1 MKKILGWVKSNLV
14 IVISLVVILVSLP
27 LGYVFSSSW
36 NKKVRTAREAEAK
49 KALADVTSTSVTYAL
64 PAAMPGDKP
73 LELKTIPTSQMT
85 EWFKEQR
92 DRVHA
97 EVKGVVTQATEFNQK
112 ARKPLVEGLFPQA
125 TNRREEER
133 LIFAFVAALCGD
145 PEREQP
151 SAYQRLISRFNAG
164 DRSDAA
170 KMAGTLQDLSE
181 RLKAAN
187 GNRALTVE
195 EAAALSKQLTDRRI
209 GELRRRAQEVSFY
222 ASVGAFSVDTNQQK
236 SGWSNVPVSK
246 STSVPTL
253 DECFIYQWDYW
264 VIEDVMAALSRANT
278 NASGEELMV
287 ERAPVKRL
295 VSLLIKD
302 PPIYGAESA
311 TRSERGGG
319 PEGYGPSAPEP
330 VFAFEGGV
338 PLDPMVSVSGRK
350 TDAEQNDVYD
360 VRVAELTL
368 IVASDQLQT
377 VLSAFS
383 QTNFM
388 TVIDLDMVDVD
399 PWAEL
404 KDGYYYGPDHVVKA
418 TIGLET
424 VWLRSWLGPL
434 MTPTVAN
441 NIGYD
446 APEGEDDGG
455 E

>member
-1 MKKILGWVKSNLV
+1 MKNILGWVKSNLV
-14 IVISLVVILVSLP
+14 IVISLAVILVSLP

-49 KALADVTSTSVTYAL
+49 KALTDINATTVTYAL

-73 LELKTIPTSQMT
+73 LEVRAVPTTKLTS
-85 EWFKEQR
+85 WFQEQR
-92 DRVHA
+92 ERVGA

-112 ARKPLVEGLFPQA
+112 ARKPLVNGLFPEA
-125 TNRREEER
+125 SNRREEEQ

-145 PEREQP
+145 TDRGTP
-151 SAYQRLISRFNAG
+151 SAYQRLLTRYNTG
-164 DRSDAA
+164 ERTDAT
-170 KMAGTLQDLSE
+170 KLAGTLHDLSE

-195 EAAALSKQLTDRRI
+195 ENVALVKQLTDRRI
-209 GELRRRAQEVSFY
+209 GELRRRAQEVTFY
-222 ASVGAFSVDTNQQK
+222 ASVAAFSVGTTQQQA
-236 SGWSNVPVSK
+236 GWSNVPVTK
-246 STSVPTL
+246 PATVPTL

-264 VIEDVMAALSRANT
+264 VIEDVIAALARANT
-278 NASGEELMV
+278 DESGESLMV

-302 PPIYGAESA
+302 PPIYGDGSA
-311 TRSERGGG
+311 QPGASGDREFGGSSG
-319 PEGYGPSAPEP
+319 PEP
-330 VFAFEGGV
+330 VYAFPGGV
-338 PLDPMVSVSGRK
+338 PLDLSVSVSGRK
-350 TDAEQNDVYD
+350 TNPTENAVYD
-360 VRVAELTL
+360 VRTLELTL
-368 IVASDQLQT
+368 IVASDRLQT

-388 TVIDLDMVDVD
+388 TVIDLDLVDVD

-418 TIGLET
+418 TIGIES

-434 MTPTVAN
+434 MTPVVAN
-441 NIGYD
+441 NIGYEAAESGD
-446 APEGEDDGG
+446 E
-455 E
+455 